1 MIATIPNPAVNGS
14 TWEIESTEVAGLT
27 ELVRGCD
34 RRLVDRLTPHVRR
47 QSIAVDFHS
56 VERIDAAGIAALI
69 TLYADAR
76 QAGHHFSIF
85 NVAPRVVEIL
95 AIVGLDRIL
104 LSRSAPC
111 ESNPDSCSDRRLD
124 RSAA

>member
-1 MIATIPNPAVNGS
+1 MIATIPNPAVSGP
-14 TWEIESTEVAGLT
+14 TRELESTEVAGLT

-34 RRLVDRLTPHVRR
+34 RRLVDHLTPHVRR
-47 QSIAVDFHS
+47 GSIALDFHS

-85 NVAPRVVEIL
+85 NVAPRVVQIL

-104 LSRSAPC
+104 VSRIAPC
-111 ESNPDSCSDRRLD
+111 EETVETCFD

>member
-1 MIATIPNPAVNGS
+1 MFATIPNPVV
-14 TWEIESTEVAGLT
+14 TELTKEIESTEVAGLT

-34 RRLVDRLTPHVRR
+34 RRLVDCLTPYVRR
-47 QSIAVDFHS
+47 QSIALDLHS

-69 TLYADAR
+69 TLYSDAR

-104 LSRSAPC
+104 VSGNPLR
-111 ESNPDSCSDRRLD
+111 ESNPDQCSDPCFD